1 MDGFYT
7 AVIDRIVDSETA
19 VLLIEDNGDVVD
31 EYTRRVEDLPANAA
45 AGSVLK
51 VEIEADEIVAIE
63 VLNEQ
68 TEKRRQANHDRFD
81 RLSKRLSDS
90 DNE

>member
-68 TEKRRQANHDRFD
+68 TEKRRQANQDRFD

>member
-1 MDGFYT
+1 MDGTYT
-7 AVIDRIVDSETA
+7 AVIDRIVDGETA
-19 VLLIEDNGDVVD
+19 VVLIEDNGDVVD
-31 EYTRRVEDLPANAA
+31 EYTIPVRELPAKAD

-51 VEIEADEIVAIE
+51 VEIEANEIVAIE
-63 VLNEQ
+63 VIDEQ
-68 TEKRRQANHDRFD
+68 IEKRRQANQERFD